1 MATPRKPRQDRSR
14 ATVTAIVEAGFLC
27 LTRQGVANTTARAI
41 AETAGIG
48 VGSLYEY
55 FANKEAVFEAM
66 AQRMVDDT
74 VAFLKEIGPQ
84 FLTQDIRGAIRL
96 TFERFGD
103 FLRANDERYL
113 KAAQQLMDMT
123 SPAHLE
129 AINRALMD
137 LVMQYLL
144 VHPEYLRMPNLRA
157 FAYVF
162 INGGILLV
170 IRNLSSRRP
179 DISFEQL
186 GATYADIFGAYFD
199 VPAAAG
205 GAAGGPGAA

>member
-14 ATVTAIVEAGFLC
+14 ATVAAIVDAGFLC
-27 LTRQGVANTTARAI
+27 LTRQGIASTTARAI
-41 AETAGIG
+41 ADTAGIG

-74 VAFLKEIGPQ
+74 IAFLQEIAPQ
-84 FLTQDIRGAIRL
+84 FLALDIRGAIRL
-96 TFERFGD
+96 TFERFGE

-129 AINRALMD
+129 SINRALMD
-137 LVMQYLL
+137 LVLQYLL
-144 VHPEYLRMPNLRA
+144 RHPEYLRMRDLQA

-170 IRNLSSRRP
+170 IRNLSSSRP
-179 DISFEQL
+179 EISFEQL
-186 GATYADIFGAYFD
+186 GATYADVYGAYFD
-199 VPAAAG
+199 VPAAG
-205 GAAGGPGAA
+205 MS

>member
-14 ATVTAIVEAGFLC
+14 ATVAAIVDAGFLC
-27 LTRQGVANTTARAI
+27 MARQGVASTTARAI

-48 VGSLYEY
+48 IGSLYEY
-55 FANKEAVFEAM
+55 FPNKEAVFEAM

-74 VAFLKEIGPQ
+74 IAFLQEIGPQ
-84 FLTQDIRGAIRL
+84 FVVQDIRGAIRL
-96 TFERFGD
+96 TFDRFGE
-103 FLRANDERYL
+103 FLRASDGRYL

-144 VHPEYLRMPNLRA
+144 RHPEYLRMPDLQA
-157 FAYVF
+157 FAYIF

-186 GATYADIFGAYFD
+186 GNTYADVFAAYFER
-199 VPAAAG
+199 PPQA
-205 GAAGGPGAA
+205 

>member
-14 ATVTAIVEAGFLC
+14 ATVAAIVDAGFLC
-27 LTRQGVANTTARAI
+27 MTRQGVASTTARAI

-48 VGSLYEY
+48 IGSLYEY
-55 FANKEAVFEAM
+55 FPNKEAVFEAM

-74 VAFLKEIGPQ
+74 IAFLQEIGPQ
-84 FLTQDIRGAIRL
+84 FVVQDIRGAIRL
-96 TFERFGD
+96 TFERFGE
-103 FLRANDERYL
+103 FLRASDGRYL
-113 KAAQQLMDMT
+113 SAAQQLMDMT

-144 VHPEYLRMPNLRA
+144 RHPEYLRMPNLQA
-157 FAYVF
+157 FAYIF

-186 GATYADIFGAYFD
+186 GNTYADVFAAYFER
-199 VPAAAG
+199 PPQA
-205 GAAGGPGAA
+205 